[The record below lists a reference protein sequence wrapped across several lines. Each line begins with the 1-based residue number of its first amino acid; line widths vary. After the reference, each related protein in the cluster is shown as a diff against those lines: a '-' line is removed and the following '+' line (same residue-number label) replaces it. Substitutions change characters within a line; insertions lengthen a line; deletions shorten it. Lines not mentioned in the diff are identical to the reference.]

1 MTAYPFG
8 EPVER
13 RRFAPSADLDRY
25 GNPVMVATVET
36 ISQVAAFDPGGTV
49 ESLDADRGAVTA
61 SPSLYFADAPDL
73 APSDEVQVR
82 GQWFTVEGAP
92 LIYVSPFDGV
102 TGGVVV
108 RLKRVDG

>member
-1 MTAYPFG
+1 MRLPFG
-8 EPVER
+8 SPVTR

-25 GNPVMVATVET
+25 GNPVMVATET
-36 ISQVAAFDPGGTV
+36 ELPELAAFDPGGTA
-49 ESLDADRGAVTA
+49 ESIEADRGAVTT
-61 SPSLYFADAPDL
+61 SPSLYFAEPPDL
-73 APSDEVQVR
+73 APSDEVQAR
-82 GQWFTVEGAP
+82 GEWFTVEGAP